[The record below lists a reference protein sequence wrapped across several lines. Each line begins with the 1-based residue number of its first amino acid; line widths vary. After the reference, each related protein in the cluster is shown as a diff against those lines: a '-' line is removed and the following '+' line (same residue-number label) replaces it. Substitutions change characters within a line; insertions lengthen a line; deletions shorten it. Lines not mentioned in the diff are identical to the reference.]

1 MTKKLPG
8 ATSGAGQEVPRDEG
22 QRGDAEELEA
32 EDRVDDQAHG
42 WSRVKDYITE
52 GVNSVAKGSVG
63 LATGA
68 AVAQVA
74 PAFVAATAALFM
86 TGVVGLMLKLEAED
100 RKHRAVRW
108 SARMLDAASSPA
120 AEVWEEF
127 QRQASD
133 PAAGAALTASLR
145 AALDVVDEELVDPI
159 AALGRMYAAAGE
171 RPDRF
176 FRGCARMLMEMDA
189 ADLVAM
195 RIAFALGTKVRAR
208 APHAVGLR
216 LVTIHGP
223 VGLRV
228 DAVTGTTPSP
238 HEQERSPQMEN
249 PERVVRFL
257 GANHLGAE
265 TPVYGG
271 VSVTVTMA
279 TAERLAIVLAPP
291 GPPAA

>member
-1 MTKKLPG
+1 
-8 ATSGAGQEVPRDEG
+8 
-22 QRGDAEELEA
+22 
-32 EDRVDDQAHG
+32 
-42 WSRVKDYITE
+42 VKDYITE
-52 GVNSVAKGSVG
+52 GVSSVTKGSVG

-74 PAFVAATAALFM
+74 PTFVAATAALFM

-100 RKHRAVRW
+100 RKRRAVRW

-120 AEVWEEF
+120 AEAWEEF

-145 AALDVVDEELVDPI
+145 AALDVVDEDLVDPI
-159 AALGRMYAAAGE
+159 AALGRMYAAAGD

-176 FRGCARMLMEMDA
+176 FRGCARMLMEMDG

-195 RIAFALGTKVRAR
+195 RTAFELGSKVRAR
-208 APHAVGLR
+208 APYAVGLR
-216 LVTIHGP
+216 LITIHNP

-228 DAVTGTTPSP
+228 DAVTSATPSP
-238 HEQERSPQMEN
+238 HEQERSPAMEN
-249 PERVVRFL
+249 PERVVQFL

-265 TPVYGG
+265 TPVHGG
-271 VSVTVTMA
+271 VSVTVPMA
-279 TAERLAIVLAPP
+279 TAERLAIVLAATA
-291 GPPAA
+291 PPAV